1 MMYHDSFHPLNQA
14 FVCLMIYRCIRK
26 IPVRNQTAA
35 TSASNANVQ
44 ESTDSDSGKLIYISF
59 YNSKTN
65 QTKLK

>member
-14 FVCLMIYRCIRK
+14 FVCLMFYRCIRK

-35 TSASNANVQ
+35 TSAPNANEQ
-44 ESTDSDSGKLIYISF
+44 ESTDSDSGNLIYIST

-65 QTKLK
+65 QTTLK